1 MNKNPLIMRL
11 KDFENDFK
19 SFMGIEEFPTYEL
32 QTKEVSETI
41 VAAQGFEV
49 AAAAFYQPQYRS
61 HTLLV
66 STNLILS
73 KYLAFHEFTHIL
85 DSEMY
90 ANGDQMR
97 YVGLSGFTEYHASQV
112 ELMQLLGAN
121 TSNQDLSFSMDTT
134 IATFAGEKSVSE
146 YVKGKQQHA
155 IELFSRS
162 DFPADINMLKSAIGV
177 LHNYWG
183 LRSICEMYS
192 TDYTEEINNEAF
204 LKFIPTQVFSIQNRL
219 MHSYLGE
226 EQIEL
231 SMRAYPCI
239 IMPLIQEYKL
249 K

>member
-1 MNKNPLIMRL
+1 MNKNPLNTQL
-11 KDFENDFK
+11 KAFENDFK
-19 SFMGIEEFPTYEL
+19 SFMNIENFPAYEL

-41 VAAQGFEV
+41 AATQGFDV
-49 AAAAFYQPQYRS
+49 AAAAFYQPQNQN

-66 STNLILS
+66 STNLVLS

-90 ANGDQMR
+90 ANGDKMR

-112 ELMQLLGAN
+112 ELMQLLGAS
-121 TSNQDLSFSMDTT
+121 TFNQTLSFSMDT
-134 IATFAGEKSVSE
+134 IISTFAGEKSVSE
-146 YVKGKQQHA
+146 YVRGKQQHA

-162 DFPADINMLKSAIGV
+162 DFPADITMLKSAIGV

-192 TDYTEEINNEAF
+192 ADYTEEINNEAF
-204 LKFIPTQVFSIQNRL
+204 LKFIPTQIFSIQNRL
-219 MHSYLGE
+219 MHNYLGK

-231 SMRAYPCI
+231 SMQAYMCI
-239 IMPLIQEYKL
+239 TMPLIQAHKL
-249 K
+249 L

>member
-1 MNKNPLIMRL
+1 MNKNPLITYL
-11 KDFENDFK
+11 KGLENDFK
-19 SFMGIEEFPTYEL
+19 LFMNIEKFPSYEL

-41 VAAQGFEV
+41 AATQGFDV
-49 AAAAFYQPQYRS
+49 AAAAFYHPQNKS

-66 STNLILS
+66 STNLVLS
-73 KYLAFHEFTHIL
+73 KYLAFYEFTHIL

-90 ANGDQMR
+90 VNGDKMR

-112 ELMQLLGAN
+112 ELMQLLGAS
-121 TSNQDLSFSMDTT
+121 TFNQALSFSMGT
-134 IATFAGEKSVSE
+134 IVSTFAGEKSVSE

-219 MHSYLGE
+219 MHDYLNK

-231 SMRAYPCI
+231 SMQAYMCI
-239 IMPLIQEYKL
+239 TMPLIQTYKL
-249 K
+249 Q